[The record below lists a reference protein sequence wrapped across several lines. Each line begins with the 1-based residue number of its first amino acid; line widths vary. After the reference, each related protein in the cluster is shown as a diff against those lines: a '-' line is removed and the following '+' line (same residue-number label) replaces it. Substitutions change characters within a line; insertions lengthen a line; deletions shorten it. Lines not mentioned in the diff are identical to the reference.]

1 MPTVEQIRDAIEA
14 KMNTVTDIGRVQDYE
29 RFTKRDKD
37 FQDLYLSSGQI
48 RGWLIRR
55 TATRETSPAIGR
67 FVVTH
72 RWQIRG
78 YMALDDSAA
87 SEKTFDTLIEA
98 LRDAFRS
105 DESLG
110 GLVASTV
117 LPEGEGGEAGLQ
129 LEDHGPVMFA
139 NVLCHGARLRL
150 ATIHFQ

>member
-1 MPTVEQIRDAIEA
+1 MPTVTEIRAAIAA
-14 KMNTVTDIGRVQDYE
+14 KMNTVADIGRVHDYE
-29 RFTKRDKD
+29 RWAKRDKD
-37 FQDLYLSSGQI
+37 FQDLFLSAGQI
-48 RGWLIRR
+48 RGWIVRR
-55 TATRETSPAIGR
+55 TATRETSPGIGR

-87 SEKTFDTLIEA
+87 SEKTFDALVEA

-105 DESLG
+105 DETLG

-117 LPEGEGGEAGLQ
+117 LPDGEGGEAGLQ

-150 ATIHFQ
+150 ATVHFQ